1 MAKHTRDGDK
11 DARGG
16 KRAAQGS
23 GAAVAEQEPLSRDED
38 VRPQLR
44 ADAGLGQG
52 AELPNASVKAG
63 PTGEDIA
70 RRAYEL
76 YLERGGQGDG
86 LDLQD
91 WLRAEAELTGR
102 PRQS

>member
-1 MAKHTRDGDK
+1 MAKQTRIGDK
-11 DARGG
+11 DQARGG
-16 KRAAQGS
+16 KRAAPGM
-23 GAAVAEQEPLSRDED
+23 GAAVAD
-38 VRPQLR
+38 
-44 ADAGLGQG
+44 
-52 AELPNASVKAG
+52 LPNAPVKDG
-63 PTGEDIA
+63 PTGDDIA

>member
-1 MAKHTRDGDK
+1 MAKHTRSGDK
-11 DARGG
+11 DQARGG
-16 KRAAQGS
+16 KRAAQGT
-23 GAAVAEQEPLSRDED
+23 GAAVAD
-38 VRPQLR
+38 
-44 ADAGLGQG
+44 
-52 AELPNASVKAG
+52 LPNAPVEDG
-63 PTGEDIA
+63 PRGDDIA

>member
-1 MAKHTRDGDK
+1 MAKRTRNGDK
-11 DARGG
+11 DQARGG
-16 KRAAQGS
+16 KRA
-23 GAAVAEQEPLSRDED
+23 
-38 VRPQLR
+38 
-44 ADAGLGQG
+44 DASLGQE
-52 AELPNASVKAG
+52 AELPNASVRGG

>member
-16 KRAAQGS
+16 KRAAQGT
-23 GAAVAEQEPLSRDED
+23 GAAVAEM
-38 VRPQLR
+38 
-44 ADAGLGQG
+44 
-52 AELPNASVKAG
+52 PNASVKGG